1 MAAKP
6 KRLQPGEMITAKA
19 LANAGH
25 HNTLGNIVQ
34 GQEYTVAA
42 ELFPLQLL
50 ERPPGVL
57 FPFEADP
64 EPTIPEGG
72 N

>member
-6 KRLQPGEMITAKA
+6 KRLMPGEMITAKA
-19 LANAGH
+19 IADAGH
-25 HNTLGNIVQ
+25 HNTLGNIVK
-34 GQEYTVAA
+34 GQEYTVPA
-42 ELFPLQLL
+42 EIFPLQLL
-50 ERPPGVL
+50 ERPAGVI

-64 EPTIPEGG
+64 AETTSEGG